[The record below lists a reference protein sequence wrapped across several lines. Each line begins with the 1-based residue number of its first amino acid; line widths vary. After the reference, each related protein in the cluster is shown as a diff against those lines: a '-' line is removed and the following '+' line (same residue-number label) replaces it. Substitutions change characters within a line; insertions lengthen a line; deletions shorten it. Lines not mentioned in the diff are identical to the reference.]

1 MPAEPSGRK
10 ILVVDDEVRIAETL
24 KIIFSTRGFEVRVAH
39 SAEEAFETVSD
50 WKPDLALVDVMLPA
64 MNGIDF
70 GLSLKEHCA
79 GCLLLLISGHPG
91 TTALL
96 DGAREQ
102 GHQFD
107 ILAKPL
113 HPALI
118 LDTVDSLL
126 PSTA

>member
-1 MPAEPSGRK
+1 MPAAPSRRK
-10 ILVVDDEVRIAETL
+10 ILVVDDEVRIAETMD
-24 KIIFSTRGFEVRVAH
+24 IIFSSRGFEVRIAH
-39 SAEEAFETVSD
+39 SAEEALELVSK
-50 WKPDLALVDVMLPA
+50 WKPDLALVDVMLPV

-70 GLSLKEHCA
+70 GLLLRQKCTD
-79 GCLLLLISGHPG
+79 CQLLLISGHPG

-96 DGAREQ
+96 DGAREK

-118 LDTVDSLL
+118 LDTVASLL
-126 PSTA
+126 PSGA